1 MNRTQKAAV
10 VEELTEKFNDATFF
24 YIADSSTLTVEEI
37 NNFRRLCFGKDIE
50 LRVAK
55 NTLVK
60 KAMEASSKEFDG
72 LYGVLTGPTSLMFTD
87 VSNAPAKLIKEFRE
101 KHERPVLKA
110 ASIDLD
116 FFIGDDQLGTLATL
130 KSKEELIGDILS
142 LLQSPAKNVIS
153 GLQSSGNKLAGLL
166 KTLSEREG

>member
-1 MNRTQKAAV
+1 MNRTEKAAV
-10 VEELTEKFNDATFF
+10 VEELTQKFNDSTFF

-37 NNFRRLCFGKDIE
+37 NNFRRLCFGQDIE

-60 KAMEASSKEFDG
+60 KAMEASSKDFEG
-72 LYGVLTGPTSLMFTD
+72 LYEVLSGPTSLMFTN
-87 VSNAPAKLIKEFRE
+87 VSNAPAKLIEDFRK
-101 KHERPVLKA
+101 KHEKPVLKA

-116 FFIGDDQLGTLATL
+116 FFIGDDQLKTLATL
-130 KSKEELIGDILS
+130 KSKEELVGDIIG

-153 GLQSSGNKLAGLL
+153 GLQASGNKLAGLL
-166 KTLSEREG
+166 KALSEREG